1 MTLTCRGRL
10 CSLEEMFMTSE
21 MDSLWLYLIEQI
33 ERWLFEY
40 MQLIIQTFLVI

>member
-1 MTLTCRGRL
+1 
-10 CSLEEMFMTSE
+10 MTSE